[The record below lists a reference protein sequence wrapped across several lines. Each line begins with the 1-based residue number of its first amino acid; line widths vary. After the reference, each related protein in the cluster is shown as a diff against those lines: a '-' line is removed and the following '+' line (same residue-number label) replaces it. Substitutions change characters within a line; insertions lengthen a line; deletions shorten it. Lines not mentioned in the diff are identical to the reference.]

1 MKKDVSI
8 LLIENIEGNTL
19 AALEKLE
26 QPGEHN
32 EIVVLN
38 NMQTAIAYLNKEGN
52 YSNVKTPALIFIDL
66 KLLEMNAIELLSYIK
81 TTKKIK
87 AIPVIVFSSSWTKIQ
102 ITDCYQNHANCII
115 TKPVNFEKFL
125 ALMETIKDFWINIAE
140 LPKI

>member
-1 MKKDVSI
+1 MEKEISI
-8 LLIENIEGNTL
+8 LLIENMEGNRL
-19 AALEKLE
+19 AGQERLE

-32 EIVVLN
+32 EMVVLH

-52 YSNVKTPALIFIDL
+52 YSNVKTPGLIFIDF
-66 KLLEMNAIELLSYIK
+66 KLSEMNAMELLSYIK

-87 AIPVIVFSSSWTKIQ
+87 AIPVIIFSSSWTKNQ
-102 ITDCYQNHANCII
+102 IAACYQNHANCII